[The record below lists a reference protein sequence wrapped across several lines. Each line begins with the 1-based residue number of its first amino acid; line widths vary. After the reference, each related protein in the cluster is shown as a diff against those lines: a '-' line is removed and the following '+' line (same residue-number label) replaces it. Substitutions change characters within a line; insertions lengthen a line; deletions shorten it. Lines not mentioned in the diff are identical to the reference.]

1 MCGGPNNY
9 VFAKSAAHPS
19 AGLHKYFKK
28 SLLFVLPEKMQHLTL
43 ISFEALKWNECYH
56 LSCYLNHCLGHST

>member
-1 MCGGPNNY
+1 MIMCLESPLLTQ
-9 VFAKSAAHPS
+9 VPAST
-19 AGLHKYFKK
+19 KYFKK

-56 LSCYLNHCLGHST
+56 LSCHLNHCLGHST